1 MKAFAQAMLAQMQR
15 KMVEISSNPHPTTML
30 IKGFGYESDHT
41 KFIRELKEKK
51 PHLEED
57 QRKGRALLWDK
68 APINLDE
75 TARAAEANVPHK
87 AYPYQT
93 KV

>member
-1 MKAFAQAMLAQMQR
+1 MQKITTKA
-15 KMVEISSNPHPTTML
+15 ITML